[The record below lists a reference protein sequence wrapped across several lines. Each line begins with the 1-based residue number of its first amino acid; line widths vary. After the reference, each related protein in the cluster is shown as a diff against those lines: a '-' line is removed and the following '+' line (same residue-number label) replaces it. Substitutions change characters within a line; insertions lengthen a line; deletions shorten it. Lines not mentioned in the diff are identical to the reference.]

1 MRGYFAALWPLRSLV
16 GAEGTEQSSLRLH
29 RGCPMSALIDFF
41 ALRPVFTFFGLKI
54 VWYLYL
60 LHMFLQL
67 YISIAELTKIMS
79 QRGIGL
85 LTWLPNTLPSFL
97 GVAAEIA
104 IVRLLIEV
112 AATILLAG
120 RRQEV

>member
-1 MRGYFAALWPLRSLV
+1 
-16 GAEGTEQSSLRLH
+16 
-29 RGCPMSALIDFF
+29 MSAVIDFF
-41 ALRPVFTFFGLKI
+41 ALRPVFTFVGLKI

-60 LHMFLQL
+60 LHMVLQL